1 MLRLHFPPDT
11 QRKAVIY
18 WVVTVLVAAEN
29 LLGGAWDVLRT
40 PYVSK
45 IMVDLH
51 YPLYVLTI
59 IGVWKLLGALV
70 ILVPRFPRLK
80 EWAYAGM
87 FFDYTGAVASHLA
100 VGHNFFQ
107 YIAYPLLVAILVLVS
122 WSLRPASRRE
132 PITG

>member
-1 MLRLHFPPDT
+1 MLRVHFPPDT
-11 QRKAVIY
+11 RRKVIIY
-18 WVVTVLVAAEN
+18 WIVTALVAAEN
-29 LLGGAWDVLRT
+29 LLGGTWDVLRI
-40 PYVSK
+40 PYVSN

-59 IGVWKLLGALV
+59 IGVWKLLGAVV
-70 ILVPRFPRLK
+70 ILVPRLPRLK

-100 VGHNFFQ
+100 VGHSFFQ

-122 WSLRPASRRE
+122 WALRPASRRE
-132 PITG
+132 PATG